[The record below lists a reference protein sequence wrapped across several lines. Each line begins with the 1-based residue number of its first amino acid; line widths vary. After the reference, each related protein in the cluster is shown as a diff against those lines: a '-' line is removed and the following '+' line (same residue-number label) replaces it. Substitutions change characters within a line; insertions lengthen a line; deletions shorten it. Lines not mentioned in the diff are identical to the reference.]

1 MARYKNRQKSAD
13 GKAKQPPMTTWGN
26 PRSQLT
32 LDAELSPL
40 LVNVLEDALTQKQLG
55 DRLVALK

>member
-13 GKAKQPPMTTWGN
+13 GKAKQWQMTTWGN

-32 LDAELSPL
+32 LDVALSPL
-40 LVNVLEDALTQKQLG
+40 LVKVLENALTQKH
-55 DRLVALK
+55 